1 MGVERISGQPSQPP
15 ALAPAKGR
23 DGEEAFHD
31 LAKSE
36 EDAGDY
42 KSATDSTQLTRRID
56 PNRNRKAPHTSLS
69 RVVRNNSSQAGE
81 TYVTLIVDGE
91 LTTIRYICHA

>member
-1 MGVERISGQPSQPP
+1 MGIERISGQPSQPP

-42 KSATDSTQLTRRID
+42 KSATNSTQLTRTRD
-56 PNRNRKAPHTSLS
+56 PNRNRNASRTSLFKVG
-69 RVVRNNSSQAGE
+69 RDNSSEEEQV
-81 TYVTLIVDGE
+81 YVTLDIDGIP
-91 LTTIRYICHA
+91 TTLRHICYA